1 MLRSVGFLPA
11 YRAAGRAALRVVALL
26 ALPGGRLPDPVSPL
40 GRDGPVAGSQLVDVD
55 RGLPVSSGDGR
66 GRRAPISRRYHPA
79 GQAWMVRVR
88 ASLAA
93 ARCAVLT
100 STVAVVWSRE
110 LASLAIE
117 SARSLPLR
125 PQWEGTH
132 CRTIWR
138 LPSDSPLSVLQV
150 SMPNGE
156 LWAAGPS
163 RSEAKADWES
173 VHTTMGSSTCAGFF
187 RRWLR
192 AEWRASISARKLE
205 QMLPAGVRTSSSPP
219 SGHSMSAPAP
229 PFVTPSVADPSVHT

>member
-1 MLRSVGFLPA
+1 MSLGAAEGFQRPVQEVPVRGPQGRHDVCAPHVLHFGVEASQQFVTGAHGGRAAQEHVLRSVGFLPA
-11 YRAAGRAALRVVALL
+11 YRAAGRAALRVIALL

-40 GRDGPVAGSQLVDVD
+40 GRNGPVAGSQLVDVD

-66 GRRAPISRRYHPA
+66 GRRAPISKRYHPA
-79 GQAWMVRVR
+79 GQACMVRVR

-100 STVAVVWSRE
+100 STVAV
-110 LASLAIE
+110 ASLAIE

-138 LPSDSPLSVLQV
+138 PPSDSPFSFLQMP
-150 SMPNGE
+150 MPNGE

-163 RSEAKADWES
+163 RSEARADWES
-173 VHTTMGSSTCAGFF
+173 VHTTIGSSTCAGFS
-187 RRWLR
+187 RR
-192 AEWRASISARKLE
+192 
-205 QMLPAGVRTSSSPP
+205 
-219 SGHSMSAPAP
+219 
-229 PFVTPSVADPSVHT
+229 